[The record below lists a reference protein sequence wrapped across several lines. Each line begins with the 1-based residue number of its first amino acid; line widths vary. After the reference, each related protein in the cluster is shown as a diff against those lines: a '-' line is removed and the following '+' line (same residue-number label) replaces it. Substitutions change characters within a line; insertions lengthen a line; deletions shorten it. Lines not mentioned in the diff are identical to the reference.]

1 MDDVETLDRASHVA
15 LVLGFSG
22 PGARRMENMQFV
34 GLQACGISILSCWV
48 DLVSGQLQLS
58 FRRVNLAHGNVHDA
72 NGRTSLASQGCSW
85 SSGPGCGPAPGIDRD
100 TASVTRPGYPGPTWM
115 AVTVTRTGPR
125 SIRCISCALPGPVKT
140 VIACCGVPLARRQLP
155 PWPGPARRSLIQSH
169 GKVLTLKRQLDVT
182 LSFPRPQADAASGL
196 RFSRP
201 GPRPPRL
208 RLRHDWFD
216 RTRLSQLWL
225 RVVTIWSCLRD
236 WPGGTARPWPCPL
249 KLFCS
254 SWRHGG
260 ILWANRP
267 TNRSVGEEGRCERIH
282 DRPENVLVVT
292 ASIRGIV
299 DTGESSHSCRRTDRG
314 NFPYEFGFHW
324 IIFHQMQFCNYIFTM
339 EIDAK
344 FWAGV
349 GGLLRSF
356 RTCCCAWSEAKEAP
370 STHFH
375 QRCTRLW
382 QRHAMRDDSAEI
394 WGRPHLHGRH
404 SSGECEGWDRAWQKG
419 V

>member
-15 LVLGFSG
+15 LVLGFSD
-22 PGARRMENMQFV
+22 PGTRRMENMQFV

-225 RVVTIWSCLRD
+225 RVVTIWSY
-236 WPGGTARPWPCPL
+236 WPGGTAGFGSAMTLSPQTFLFLVTPWRDSL
-249 KLFCS
+249 
-254 SWRHGG
+254 
-260 ILWANRP
+260 
-267 TNRSVGEEGRCERIH
+267 
-282 DRPENVLVVT
+282 
-292 ASIRGIV
+292 
-299 DTGESSHSCRRTDRG
+299 GESPNEPFSRRRR
-314 NFPYEFGFHW
+314 P
-324 IIFHQMQFCNYIFTM
+324 
-339 EIDAK
+339 
-344 FWAGV
+344 
-349 GGLLRSF
+349 LRAYTWPA
-356 RTCCCAWSEAKEAP
+356 RECP
-370 STHFH
+370 
-375 QRCTRLW
+375 R
-382 QRHAMRDDSAEI
+382 
-394 WGRPHLHGRH
+394 RH
-404 SSGECEGWDRAWQKG
+404 SKHPRDCRHRGKFS
-419 V
+419 